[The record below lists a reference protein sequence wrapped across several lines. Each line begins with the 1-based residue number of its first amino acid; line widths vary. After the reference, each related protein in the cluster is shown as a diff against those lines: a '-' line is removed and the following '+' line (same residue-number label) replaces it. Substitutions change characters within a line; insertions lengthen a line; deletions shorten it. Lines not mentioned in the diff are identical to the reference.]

1 MCDVFIVYCYQ
12 YFVCFVIEKKFF
24 VYLYLG
30 KIFIFNFDYFGVL
43 ELLWLFMLILIYDDE
58 EDFLVKFDFF
68 VYIKNN
74 LYLNVL

>member
-1 MCDVFIVYCYQ
+1 M
-12 YFVCFVIEKKFF
+12 CFVIEKKFF